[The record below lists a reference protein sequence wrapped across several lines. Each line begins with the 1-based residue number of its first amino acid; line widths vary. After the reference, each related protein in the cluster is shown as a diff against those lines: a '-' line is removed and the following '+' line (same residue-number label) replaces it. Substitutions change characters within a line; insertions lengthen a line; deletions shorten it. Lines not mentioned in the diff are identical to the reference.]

1 MTFGAT
7 FLDWADIRQL
17 HSGQNLPVVGGGVL
31 VKGEQAEEC
40 DEEGHRFVI
49 VKAGDQYTNIVRP
62 MQKRGSH
69 NTNILVRSDGSRVRI
84 SGNVGRWSRNDNV
97 FNYGLQETVDK
108 ASAILAEHDLPP
120 VTAGDKVMRQ
130 SMSKHDLTNGVN
142 SWVWTGANFQE
153 MHVTRNYMA
162 GNEAISKEAM
172 RYMAAKRGARLA
184 KGVYGDETLVF
195 GKQHGKL
202 HKRVVVYRKAA
213 EMLAHAKGLEAKE
226 AMKKSHE
233 YQFACDVGLVR
244 IECKWGRDY
253 LRDNNLR
260 YLGDITMGQII
271 SIFEAET
278 AFLLDAEPERVVR
291 LIDEFP
297 AKIRSAALHW
307 IRGDDLRQLY
317 SRATYYRHVKALR
330 DIGIDAAEP
339 RNVNGKPNT
348 EEALQRMLDGLPRF
362 DLRPLAVPE
371 WYGLPEVRKAA

>member
-1 MTFGAT
+1 MNGSTFI
-7 FLDWADIRQL
+7 DWADIRQL
-17 HSGQNLPVVGGGVL
+17 HSGKDLPVVGGGVL
-31 VKGEQAEEC
+31 VKGAAC
-40 DEEGHRFVI
+40 DEMDYEGKRFLV
-49 VKAGDQYTNIVRP
+49 VEAGDTYTHCVRP

-69 NTNILVRSDGSRVRI
+69 DTNVLVRCDGSNVRI
-84 SGNVGRWSRNDNV
+84 SGNVGRWARADNV
-97 FNYGLQETVDK
+97 FNYDLDETIAK
-108 ASAILAEHDLPP
+108 ASAILQEHGLPP
-120 VTAGDKVMRQ
+120 VTAGHKCMKQ
-130 SMSKHDLTNGVN
+130 TMSKHDVENGIHP
-142 SWVWTGANFQE
+142 WVWAGAHFQE
-153 MHVTRNYMA
+153 LHVTRNYMA

-184 KGVYGDETLVF
+184 KGVYGDETIVF

-202 HKRVVVYRKAA
+202 HKRIVVYRKGA
-213 EMLAHAKGLEAKE
+213 EMLAHAKGLEAKA
-226 AMKKSHE
+226 AMKKSQE

-291 LIDEFP
+291 LIDELP
-297 AKIRSAALHW
+297 SKIRSAALHW

-317 SRATYYRHVKALR
+317 SRATYFRHVNALR
-330 DIGIDAAEP
+330 EIGIDAAEP
-339 RNVNGKPNT
+339 RNVNGKVAT
-348 EEALQRMLDGLPRF
+348 QDALQSMLDSLPRF
-362 DLRPLAVPE
+362 DLRPLSVPE